1 MRPSNAFSL
10 SIIMAGT
17 ALGLG
22 WVAVSI
28 TASPAFSPLDLGATQ
43 NLSDSE
49 TPSHGAV
56 IAVVSDTI
64 HVVWVETV
72 YGWPEIYHTYR
83 AGDSGW
89 RPPAR
94 LEAGTQP
101 ALSVGPDGT
110 VDLVWLDESV
120 LGGSFNT
127 SFIRYRRWNNALQ
140 MWLDSANVDVGSLG
154 TIDSPSVAVGPGGET
169 HVIWVDSVG
178 GSPTIRYRRRSGSAW
193 SSPQNVAFGS
203 EPDIAVD
210 ADGTLHM
217 VWSGTSILGQTH
229 DIYYRWRDPQGDWS
243 LTYVL
248 SDREGADSVI
258 PAIAVDPAGALHVS
272 WREIA
277 GDSQTISYRSGY
289 RSSWPVASER
299 VSPLLTRVGAPAIA
313 VNAQHV
319 VHLAF
324 SSGAGLQHVVK
335 EPAINTWVAADPIAE
350 NEPDATSPELAAGEE
365 ATLHVV
371 WTAPGTAGQPDI
383 YYQAAV
389 PHLEPMRTPTVI
401 ATATATVTL
410 TPIATSTAP
419 STPTLTPS
427 VSRTP
432 TSRPSL
438 TATWT
443 PVPTGTSRPSPSPT
457 ATLSPELTGVPLH
470 EGYLPFIVRN
480 RTRSSANRTSN
491 RSLWPALSI
500 GSLSARWR
508 TASCFCLWTEVECSL
523 PEAHKTMGGVK
534 FVSPAKSFTWL
545 GDLASR

>member
-1 MRPSNAFSL
+1 MRPYHAFPL
-10 SIIMAGT
+10 SIIVAGT

-22 WVAVSI
+22 WVAST
-28 TASPAFSPLDLGATQ
+28 TASPAFFPLGLSAAR

-49 TPSHGAV
+49 NPSHGAV
-56 IAVVSDTI
+56 IAVASDTI

-72 YGWPEIYHTYR
+72 YGWPEIYHTYKV
-83 AGDSGW
+83 GDASW

-140 MWLDSANVDVGSLG
+140 MWLDSVNVDVGSLG

-169 HVIWVDSVG
+169 HVVWVDSVG
-178 GSPTIRYRRRSGSAW
+178 GSPTIRYRRRSGSTW

-217 VWSGTSILGQTH
+217 VWSDTSILGQTH

-248 SDREGADSVI
+248 SDRQGVDSAN
-258 PAIAVDPAGALHVS
+258 PAIAVDQARVLHLS

-277 GDSQTISYRSGY
+277 GDSQAILYRSGY
-289 RSSWPVASER
+289 RSSWPTASELAAP
-299 VSPLLTRVGAPAIA
+299 VMTRVGAPAIA
-313 VNAQHV
+313 VDAQHFL
-319 VHLAF
+319 HLTF
-324 SSGAGLQHVVK
+324 SGQDGLQHVVR
-335 EPAINTWVAADPIAE
+335 EPATNMWVAGEPIAE
-350 NEPDATSPELAAGEE
+350 NEPDATSPKLAIGGE

-371 WTAPGTAGQPDI
+371 WAAPGTAGQTDI
-383 YYQAAV
+383 YYRAV
-389 PHLEPMRTPTVI
+389 VPGLEPMRTPTAI
-401 ATATATVTL
+401 ATSTATVTL
-410 TPIATSTAP
+410 TPVATSTAS

-427 VSRTP
+427 ASSTP
-432 TSRPSL
+432 ASRPSN
-438 TATWT
+438 TVTWT
-443 PVPTGTSRPSPSPT
+443 PGPTGTSRPSPSPT
-457 ATLSPELTGVPLH
+457 ASRTPSPEPTSVPRH

-480 RTRSSANRTSN
+480 RTRSPDYRTSH
-491 RSLWPALSI
+491 RTVWPALSTEP
-500 GSLSARWR
+500 LSGCWR
-508 TASCFCLWTEVECSL
+508 TASCLCVGTEVECSVQEVIK
-523 PEAHKTMGGVK
+523 P
-534 FVSPAKSFTWL
+534 
-545 GDLASR
+545 